1 MLAGARLEGGAC
13 GGLRLECDH
22 MRTHTLPGR
31 GRFYRRRRSHWKLN
45 VALVSIS
52 VALAGFVVFD
62 VSRLAGAPAAR
73 PPNDAAVRPA
83 ASALTKRTPVRT
95 APTERGAPRTTL
107 ASGAAAPVL
116 AAAPPM
122 PRALTPQQACDLIR
136 ARTRRV
142 GEEVRFRG
150 EFVNA
155 RPGVATIRPVGCEE
169 RASVAVIPTS
179 ALRHLDEADRAR
191 GFSAGRRLIAEFTA
205 RLVRGGLSVS
215 TVRDVKVIEPAPLP
229 RSLARIVMRS
239 ATPTAGCKACSVE
252 VPF

>member
-1 MLAGARLEGGAC
+1 
-13 GGLRLECDH
+13 

-45 VALVSIS
+45 VALVSIC
-52 VALAGFVVFD
+52 VALAGFVFFD
-62 VSRLAGAPAAR
+62 VSQLAGPPAAR
-73 PPNDAAVRPA
+73 QPNDAAARPA
-83 ASALTKRTPVRT
+83 APAPTKHTPVRT
-95 APTERGAPRTTL
+95 APTERGSPPTTP
-107 ASGAAAPVL
+107 ASAAAAPVL
-116 AAAPPM
+116 AASPPM

-136 ARTRRV
+136 PRTRRV

-169 RASVAVIPTS
+169 SAGVAVIPTS
-179 ALRHLDEADRAR
+179 ASRRLGEADPPR
-191 GFSAGRRLIAEFTA
+191 GLSPGRRLSAEFTA

-215 TVRDVKVIEPAPLP
+215 TARDVKVIEPAPLP
-229 RSLARIVMRS
+229 RSLARMVMRS
-239 ATPTAGCKACSVE
+239 PTPTAGCKACSDE